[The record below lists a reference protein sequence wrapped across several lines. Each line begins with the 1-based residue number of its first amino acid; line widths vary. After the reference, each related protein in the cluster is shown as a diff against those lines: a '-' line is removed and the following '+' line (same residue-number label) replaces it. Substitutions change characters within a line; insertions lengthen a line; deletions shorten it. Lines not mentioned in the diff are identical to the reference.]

1 MSRFSPV
8 SEPSIIRQATPATVR
23 LPESS
28 EPAARPSPQPS
39 DAQKKRRTFTGVIGA
54 ACMYPL
60 RAIIDAKVAGEEVVA
75 PKEEAAPKVID
86 LMEAL
91 RRSLD
96 QVSAGRKPTAKVEE
110 TQAAPAA
117 KKAAAKAP
125 KLVAAKPAAKKR
137 KAS

>member
-1 MSRFSPV
+1 M
-8 SEPSIIRQATPATVR
+8 
-23 LPESS
+23 
-28 EPAARPSPQPS
+28 
-39 DAQKKRRTFTGVIGA
+39 
-54 ACMYPL
+54 
-60 RAIIDAKVAGEEVVA
+60 AGEEIVA

-96 QVSAGRKPTAKVEE
+96 QVSAGRKPTAKVGRGEGRG
-110 TQAAPAA
+110 PA

>member
-1 MSRFSPV
+1 M
-8 SEPSIIRQATPATVR
+8 
-23 LPESS
+23 
-28 EPAARPSPQPS
+28 
-39 DAQKKRRTFTGVIGA
+39 
-54 ACMYPL
+54 
-60 RAIIDAKVAGEEVVA
+60 A

-110 TQAAPAA
+110 PKAAPAA

-125 KLVAAKPAAKKR
+125 KLVAAKAGGEEAEGLVTAEPHAQDRLVVGAAGAGGPR
-137 KAS
+137 